1 MAVNFVRAISNRLV
15 VEYVLVPRR
24 VNKSEFWVVEGDLIE
39 VVDDV
44 PFVSLSTA
52 SRGMAKAIG
61 ADMSLSVPLGRYT
74 WTDTLRELRTGAVSK
89 MIDDIAKERDPG
101 YVAGKTK
108 PNLSAIEEYLPKVV
122 TVTLPQ
128 FDYGGATFGPLDVK
142 IRVQAKSNKTV
153 AVEMTMAFFN
163 YFVAA
168 MQESQQPDDTDTPR
182 KRCKRDARVS
192 TTTGVVGVRMYGKSH
207 GQKAEPRIGIPYTD
221 EDGITKYKTTVL
233 RDGVEATAV
242 AAKLKDD
249 IVDLLGGT
257 DNEAVGEVPPTDAAA
272 TVAGPSQPSVS
283 GIVKDEP
290 SASEV
295 ATEPVADVA
304 ASSASQAKNWSSI
317 FPSLK

>member
-1 MAVNFVRAISNRLV
+1 
-15 VEYVLVPRR
+15 
-24 VNKSEFWVVEGDLIE
+24 
-39 VVDDV
+39 
-44 PFVSLSTA
+44 
-52 SRGMAKAIG
+52 
-61 ADMSLSVPLGRYT
+61 
-74 WTDTLRELRTGAVSK
+74 
-89 MIDDIAKERDPG
+89 
-101 YVAGKTK
+101 
-108 PNLSAIEEYLPKVV
+108 
-122 TVTLPQ
+122 
-128 FDYGGATFGPLDVK
+128 
-142 IRVQAKSNKTV
+142 
-153 AVEMTMAFFN
+153 
-163 YFVAA
+163 

-233 RDGVEATAV
+233 RDGVEATT
-242 AAKLKDD
+242 AATKLRDG
-249 IVDLLGGT
+249 IIDLRGGT